1 MLLLPKNPSALA
13 AAALLL
19 VASLLAACEKS
30 APDEIASAQK
40 ALAAKDANGALIH
53 LKNAVAADPKNGQAR
68 FLLGQQFSAAGD
80 QQSALTELKRA
91 LELKFPPEELARPL
105 ADALLLSGQAAQVL
119 MLVAPL
125 PVKDPVNAA
134 RVQAALAWAHLFLQD
149 LPATRQAL
157 DRAETPKGPTPETR
171 LIRARLADASG
182 QPVQALKLVDE
193 LVKDEP
199 GHDLAW
205 NFKGQ
210 LHERLPGGS
219 VQALQAYGKA
229 LEINPKNFLAL
240 APTVGIHLL
249 NKDYPAARSG
259 LETLRKLG
267 PKAFMTAYFDGQL
280 KFQDGQYMAARSQ
293 FQAALNQ
300 VPTDP
305 GVLLASGLNELKLKA
320 YAQAEN
326 QLNRA
331 VQAQPSNV
339 AARFYLARAYLE
351 QGKPDQAT
359 STLAPMVDSATAL
372 PEVLLVAAQ
381 ARLLQGDPKGAD
393 QLFAR
398 AAKQHGDNSSVRLAQ
413 ALVNAAKG
421 NVDGAI
427 QELEKLAASSD
438 GNEADMQL
446 IGAHVTR
453 KDYPAA
459 LKAIELLQLKQPTSP
474 APDDLRGQVLLKTEQ
489 QAEARKAFEA
499 ALRKDPQYTQ
509 SIVNLV
515 ELDMAEGQPEKARE
529 RLEAQVK
536 RDPANASMHL
546 ALASL
551 AQRSGG
557 TPEAILAEL
566 DKATRADPR
575 HAGARLL
582 LIDRYFSTGDVHRAL
597 EAARGAVAAIPDNA
611 QLYEAL
617 ARCLLR
623 AGDERQA
630 LAAYVKLANLAP
642 REPAGYLG
650 QAKLLLS
657 MKDSAGANKALQQL
671 LAFAPK
677 NLEARRLSAA
687 AALQQKQPDKALAAS
702 RDLQRDF
709 PTNSLGF
716 ALEGEVHM
724 TQKRWDQAAV
734 AFRAAMTK
742 PEGALFVAR
751 LSRALIDGNKADEA
765 RRVIAETLKQHPKDT
780 QMLRQLAATAY
791 NAGDQVQARDFYE
804 RALDLAPKDA
814 TMLNNLAWILVEA
827 KDPKALAIAE
837 RAATEAPN
845 QPEVLDTLAQAL
857 ALNNEAGK
865 AIAAL
870 RRAVQLSPSP
880 APLRLRLARLYLASN
895 DRDGAR
901 TELESLRELGK
912 SFPDQAEVRQ
922 LLAQIRQ

>member
-1 MLLLPKNPSALA
+1 MPYFSKNPPALA
-13 AAALLL
+13 AAALVLMASL
-19 VASLLAACEKS
+19 VAGCAKS
-30 APDEIASAQK
+30 APDEIAAAQQ
-40 ALAAKDANGALIH
+40 ALAAKDASGALIH

-68 FLLGQQFSAAGD
+68 FLLGQRFAAAGD
-80 QQSALTELKRA
+80 PQSAATEFKRA
-91 LELKFPPEELARPL
+91 LELKYPTQELARPL
-105 ADALLLSGQAAQVL
+105 AEALLLSGQAAQVL
-119 MLVAPL
+119 LLVAPL
-125 PVKDPVNAA
+125 PVKDPTNAA
-134 RVQAALAWAHLFLQD
+134 SVQAAMAWTYLVMQD
-149 LPATRQAL
+149 LPASRQAL
-157 DRAETPKGPTPETR
+157 DRAEAHKGPTPETR
-171 LIRARLADASG
+171 LIRARLAEALG
-182 QPVQALKLVDE
+182 QPEQAMTLVDA

-199 GHDLAW
+199 GQETAW
-205 NFKGQ
+205 TFKGQ

-219 VQALQAYGKA
+219 SQALQAFGTA

-240 APTVGIHLL
+240 APMVGIHLL
-249 NKDYPAARSG
+249 NKDYAAARSG
-259 LETLRKLG
+259 LESMRKLE
-267 PKAFMTAYFDGQL
+267 PKAFMTAYYDGQL
-280 KFQDGQYMAARSQ
+280 KFHDGNYAAAQSQ
-293 FQAALNQ
+293 FQAALNM

-305 GVLLASGLNELKLKA
+305 GVLFASGLNELKLKA
-320 YAQAEN
+320 FAQAEN
-326 QLNRA
+326 LLSRA

-339 AARFYLARAYLE
+339 AARFYLARTYLE
-351 QGKPDQAT
+351 QGKPEQAT
-359 STLAPMVDSATAL
+359 TALAPLVDSATAL

-398 AAKQHGDNSSVRLAQ
+398 AARLHGDNSSVRLAQ
-413 ALVNAAKG
+413 ALVNATKG
-421 NVDGAI
+421 NVDAAV

-438 GNEADMQL
+438 GSEADMQL
-446 IGAHVTR
+446 IGAHVSR

-459 LKAIELLQLKQPTSP
+459 LKAIDSLQRKQPGSA
-474 APDDLRGQVLLKTEQ
+474 APDDLRGQLLLKTDQ
-489 QAEARKAFEA
+489 MAEARQAFEA
-499 ALRKDPQYTQ
+499 ALKKDPQYTQ
-509 SIVNLV
+509 SIMNLAA
-515 ELDMAEGQPEKARE
+515 LDITQGQPEKARE
-529 RLEAQVK
+529 RLEAQLK
-536 RDPANASMHL
+536 RDPANAGMHL

-597 EAARGAVAAIPDNA
+597 EAAHSAVAAIPDNA
-611 QLYEAL
+611 QLHEAL

-630 LAAYVKLANLAP
+630 LAAYVKLASLAP

-677 NLEARRLSAA
+677 NPEARRLSAA

-709 PTNSLGF
+709 PSKPLGF

-751 LSRALIDGNKADEA
+751 LSRALIDGNQADEA
-765 RRVIAETLKQHPKDT
+765 RRVIAEALKLHPKDT
-780 QMLRQLAATAY
+780 SMLRQLAATAY

-804 RALDLAPKDA
+804 RALDLAPRDA
-814 TMLNNLAWILVEA
+814 AMLNNLAWILVEA
-827 KDPKALAIAE
+827 KDPKALAMAE

-870 RRAVQLSPSP
+870 RRAVQLSPAP

-895 DRDGAR
+895 DRDSAR
-901 TELESLRELGK
+901 TELETLRELGK